1 MVENKTEQVASEEL
15 DIEIV
20 EEATDKNEAQGV
32 VQSDDELDE
41 YTKGVSKRVNKLTQR
56 AKEAEQRAQYLE
68 QVAAQKDA

>member
-20 EEATDKNEAQGV
+20 EEATDQNAV

-41 YTKGVSKRVNKLTQR
+41 YTKGVSKRVNKTYSKSKR
-56 AKEAEQRAQYLE
+56 S
-68 QVAAQKDA
+68 

>member
-20 EEATDKNEAQGV
+20 EEATDQNEAQAV

-56 AKEAEQRAQYLE
+56 AKEKRKCVFHTKSKLP
-68 QVAAQKDA
+68 VT